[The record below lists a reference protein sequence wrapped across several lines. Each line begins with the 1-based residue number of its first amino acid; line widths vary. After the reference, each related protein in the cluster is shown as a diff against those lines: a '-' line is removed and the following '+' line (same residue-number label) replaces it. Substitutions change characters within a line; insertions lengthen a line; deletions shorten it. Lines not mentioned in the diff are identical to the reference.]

1 MAVQIRRLQP
11 KDCKGMLEWM
21 HDREIAQNFHADM
34 MNKTEKNVLEFIEQ
48 ADIIPVNGKSIH
60 YAIVDETDEYLGT
73 ISLKAINLEDKNAE
87 YAISLR
93 KAAQNKG
100 VGYLATKELLDL
112 AFNIFNLEKVYLNVL
127 VHNEGAI
134 HLYEKCGFVLEGEF
148 RNHLYLRG
156 QYQNLR
162 WYAMLKEE
170 YQKMKYSGGGGN
182 SYLIISP
189 AFRMRVQSRGGLRIC
204 VVR

>member
-1 MAVQIRRLQP
+1 MTVQIRKLQP

-21 HDREIAQNFHADM
+21 HDREIAQNFRTDM

-60 YAIVDETDEYLGT
+60 YAIVEETDEYLGT

-93 KAAQNKG
+93 RVAQGKG

-127 VHNEGAI
+127 ANNERAI
-134 HLYEKCGFVLEGEF
+134 HFYEKCGFVLEGEF
-148 RNHLYLRG
+148 RNHLYLRE
-156 QYQNLR
+156 QYHNLR

-170 YQKMKYSGGGGN
+170 YQKMK
-182 SYLIISP
+182 
-189 AFRMRVQSRGGLRIC
+189 C
-204 VVR
+204 VLGRS